1 MESLEL
7 LSEIKV
13 DLNLFEN
20 ITIDFCKRYSVCP
33 IELRDECIVF
43 AVPAKNDLNLH
54 HQIECIVKKQVAV
67 IQFSKHQI
75 NDKLVSCEQNLD
87 QLGDASQEFRL
98 ELLVEDGEAESY
110 QDISK
115 VEDES
120 NSSIVNFINTLIL
133 TSLKKNASDI
143 HVETHENSVIVKYRI
158 DGQLV
163 AATEALDKAY
173 HSSFT
178 SRLKVMSDLDI
189 AEKRVP
195 QDGRFKMRVNGSDVD
210 FRISVLPGI
219 HGENIVIR
227 ILDNS
232 AANQRAGGLS
242 LENLGVDE
250 NKLVALR
257 RAIREPY
264 GMVLVTGPTGSG
276 KTTTLYAAL
285 NEINSGV
292 EKIIT
297 IEDPVEYHLEGVM
310 QIPVN
315 DKKGMTFAA
324 GLRSILRH
332 DPDKILVGEIRDH
345 ETASIAIQSALTGHV
360 VFSSVHAN
368 NAIDVLAR
376 LQNMGIELK
385 SCLAAVNAVVA
396 QRLVRKICDGCRR
409 EIDYKPDE
417 LSLIGIQSEELSND
431 KFYRG
436 EGCPKCEMT
445 GYKGRTVICEL
456 ILITEELKQS
466 LIEETGAVGFL
477 SKVKYVGGEN
487 LRSSAIR
494 KACEGLTTLE
504 EVNRVTFA

>member
-1 MESLEL
+1 MLSNTKVNLDLFSILE
-7 LSEIKV
+7 
-13 DLNLFEN
+13 
-20 ITIDFCKRYSVCP
+20 IDFCKKHSVCP
-33 IELRDECIVF
+33 IELNGECIIV
-43 AVPAKNDLNLH
+43 ATAERDNIYLQ
-54 HQIECIVKKQVAV
+54 HQIECVVKKQVAFLP
-67 IQFSKHQI
+67 FSKQQI
-75 NDKLVSCEQNLD
+75 VEKLHVCEQNLD
-87 QLGDASQEFRL
+87 QLSDASQEFRL
-98 ELLVEDGEAESY
+98 ELLVENGEEESY
-110 QDISK
+110 QDVSDPG
-115 VEDES
+115 DES

-133 TSLKKNASDI
+133 TALKKNASDI

-189 AEKRVP
+189 AERRIP
-195 QDGRFKMRVNGSDVD
+195 QDGRFKMRVNGSDID

-219 HGENIVIR
+219 HGENVVIR

-232 AANQRAGGLS
+232 AANQSAGGLS
-242 LENLGVDE
+242 LENLGVDA

-345 ETASIAIQSALTGHV
+345 ETASIAVQSALTGHV

-385 SCLAAVNAVVA
+385 SCLAAINAVMA
-396 QRLVRKICDGCRR
+396 QRLVRKICESCRTEVKYDANELNLLGVHSDEMLQNVFYLGSGCSR
-409 EIDYKPDE
+409 
-417 LSLIGIQSEELSND
+417 
-431 KFYRG
+431 
-436 EGCPKCEMT
+436 CEMT

-456 ILITEELKQS
+456 VLITEDLKQS
-466 LIEETGAVGFL
+466 LIEEAGAGSVLG
-477 SKVKYVGGEN
+477 KVEYVGGEN
-487 LRSSAIR
+487 LRLSALR
-494 KACEGLTTLE
+494 KACEGVTTLE